1 MNDDDIKSVLRLE
14 EPAARTLDP
23 ATVIAGAHRR
33 RRIRGVAVGAVAS
46 AAVAAV
52 VTMGIIA
59 GSNGAGQ
66 EPFGPPPV
74 AGSPSQSAT
83 PSSDYRF
90 QNSEPQVGTLP
101 AGTEAKIGRYHY
113 FKTRGTQWAVISRVP
128 GEPEIE
134 PFGWRATVGN
144 DNLGDERSLGGMQIA
159 GLVYSSVYK
168 SDKASK
174 VVYVR
179 GDKAWYGKIY
189 RLAGIPGWVE
199 LSVELPK
206 DKSATS
212 MVTPGPPVQDVSMFV
227 YDQNGTL
234 IDQYP
239 GKAGNPLPR

>member
-1 MNDDDIKSVLRLE
+1 MNDDDIKTVLRLE
-14 EPAARTLDP
+14 DPAARPLDP
-23 ATVIAGAHRR
+23 ARVIAGAHRR
-33 RRIRGVAVGAVAS
+33 RRVRGVAVGVVAS

-52 VTMGIIA
+52 ATVGIVA
-59 GSNGAGQ
+59 GSNDAGQ
-66 EPFGPPPV
+66 EPFSPPPV

-83 PSSDYRF
+83 PSSAYEF
-90 QNSEPQVGTLP
+90 QNIAPQVGTLR
-101 AGTEAKIGRYHY
+101 AGTEVKIGQYHY
-113 FKTRGTQWAVISRVP
+113 FRTRGTKWAVISRVP
-128 GEPEIE
+128 GEPEYE

-144 DNLGDERSLGGMQIA
+144 DNLGDPRSLGGMQIS
-159 GLVYSSVYK
+159 GLVYSSVYR

-206 DKSATS
+206 DKTAT
-212 MVTPGPPVQDVSMFV
+212 VTPGPPVQDVSMFV
-227 YDQNGTL
+227 YDRNGTL

-239 GKAGNPLPR
+239 DKAKNPLPR